1 MITTAAY
8 NPFTEEDI
16 ELDVLTE
23 TEPPFQLLVWNDDV
37 NTFDWVIDTLIQ
49 ICGHS
54 KEQAEQCAMLI
65 HYKGKYAVRK
75 DSYETLKPECDAIN
89 DRNINATIEQ
99 LA

>member
-1 MITTAAY
+1 
-8 NPFTEEDI
+8 
-16 ELDVLTE
+16 
-23 TEPPFQLLVWNDDV
+23 
-37 NTFDWVIDTLIQ
+37 
-49 ICGHS
+49 
-54 KEQAEQCAMLI
+54 MLI

>member
-23 TEPPFQLLVWNDDV
+23 TEPPYQLLVWNDDV